1 MRVELTE
8 VLWLDEHHELS
19 LRELAELSGLPEVEI
34 RELVDCGT
42 ITPQAPE
49 AQAWTFSAECV
60 VAARTAA
67 RLRRDFDLDSQG
79 LALALTLI
87 EHVHA
92 LEERLH
98 RLDAQLPRRIP

>member
-19 LRELAELSGLPEVEI
+19 LRELAELSGLPETEL
-34 RELVDCGT
+34 RELVDCGA
-42 ITPQAPE
+42 ITPLTPE
-49 AQAWTFSAECV
+49 APAWTFGADCV

-87 EHVHA
+87 EHVNA
-92 LEERLH
+92 LEARLR
-98 RLDAQLPRRIP
+98 RLDAQLPHRIG